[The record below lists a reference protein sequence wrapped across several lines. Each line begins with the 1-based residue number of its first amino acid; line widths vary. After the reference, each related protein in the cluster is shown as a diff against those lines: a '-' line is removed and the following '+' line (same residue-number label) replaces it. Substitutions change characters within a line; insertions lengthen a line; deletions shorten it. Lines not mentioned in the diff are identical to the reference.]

1 VIQEEVGIL
10 PNTDEIVV
18 DGGDSGTGV
27 IEDYNG
33 ACPPCWI
40 MDQGLCIPDPSM
52 ITLTCN
58 ANGMEMRIRR
68 CVMGTT
74 EVELLGLDDSSCNK
88 DSGNI
93 RGDGSEYV
101 VNVGLDSCSTQMTF
115 GSGVVNF
122 KNHLIGGTDINSVIS
137 TVDRYT
143 IEFSCDYLT
152 TYNDVSSTSEVTA
165 SINGGGTGGTGQ
177 LSFEINTY
185 TDDSYTTIDTS
196 GTIQV
201 GTTLYFGVAMTSPI
215 NNLIFT
221 VTDCLVKSGTGAD
234 SLEYAIMTD
243 RCPNTRV
250 DFLIAENSHASLN
263 KFSYRVFNFKN
274 AEDDNLNL
282 TCNVVVC
289 SSVDSS
295 STCQSTP
302 VCTRRRKR
310 ALNSLDRI
318 GETYFNVATSI
329 RVR

>member
-1 VIQEEVGIL
+1 
-10 PNTDEIVV
+10 
-18 DGGDSGTGV
+18 
-27 IEDYNG
+27 
-33 ACPPCWI
+33 
-40 MDQGLCIPDPSM
+40 M
-52 ITLTCN
+52 
-58 ANGMEMRIRR
+58 
-68 CVMGTT
+68 
-74 EVELLGLDDSSCNK
+74 
-88 DSGNI
+88 
-93 RGDGSEYV
+93 
-101 VNVGLDSCSTQMTF
+101 
-115 GSGVVNF
+115 NF

-143 IEFSCDYLT
+143 IEFACDYLT

-165 SINGGGTGGTGQ
+165 SINGGGTGGTGS

-185 TDDSYTTIDTS
+185 TDDTYTTVDTS

-221 VTDCLVKSGTGAD
+221 VTDCLVKSGTGVD

-250 DFLIAENSHASLN
+250 DFLIAENSDASLN
-263 KFSYRVFNFKN
+263 RFSYRVFNFKN

-289 SSVDSS
+289 SAVDGS

-310 ALNSLDRI
+310 SLNSLDRI
-318 GETYFNVATSI
+318 GETYFNAATSI